1 MLKPVTGHYE
11 CQHRALPVPGLDA
24 LTGRVDRLTLLPNGR
39 FVLLTQEH
47 SRLAQAAQSFLTG
60 TGAGSGP
67 AVSQP
72 PAEARREGQYVCQE
86 RRLLLHFDDG
96 SYLEGQFAWNGEG
109 IQLGQDF
116 FQKVSDNTF
125 FPPPQRLKQEMEE
138 LAKGLK
144 VAATLGNLAVK
155 AARALQSPQTNSAG
169 QRPLS
174 SSPSPTAM
182 GPSAAP
188 SASPVQPPATPT
200 PAPPTSPDTFSLS
213 TTDYQNQAAAGS
225 ETFFCD
231 QCGARVRP
239 GKRYCGQCGALLP

>member
-1 MLKPVTGHYE
+1 MQKPVTGQYE

-24 LTGRVDRLTLLPNGR
+24 WTARVDRLTLLPNGR
-39 FVLLTQEH
+39 FVLFTQER
-47 SRLAQAAQSFLTG
+47 SRLAQAAQSLLTSSG
-60 TGAGSGP
+60 TGAGP
-67 AVSQP
+67 AVSQS
-72 PAEARREGQYVCQE
+72 PAATRYEGQYVCQE
-86 RRLLLHFDDG
+86 RRLLLLFDDG
-96 SYLEGQFAWNGEG
+96 NRLEGQFAWNGEG
-109 IQLGQDF
+109 VQLGQDF
-116 FQKVSDNTF
+116 FQKVSDNTL

-155 AARALQSPQTNSAG
+155 AARALQSTQTNSAG

-174 SSPSPTAM
+174 PSPSPTAM

-188 SASPVQPPATPT
+188 PAAPT
-200 PAPPTSPDTFSLS
+200 PAPPPSPGSFPSS
-213 TTDYQNQAAAGS
+213 ATDYQSQAAADS

>member
-1 MLKPVTGHYE
+1 MQKPVTGQYE
-11 CQHRALPVPGLDA
+11 CQHRSLPVPGLDA
-24 LTGRVDRLTLLPNGR
+24 WTARVDRLTLLPNGR
-39 FVLLTQEH
+39 FVLFTQER
-47 SRLAQAAQSFLTG
+47 SRLAQAAQSLLTSSG
-60 TGAGSGP
+60 SGAGP

-72 PAEARREGQYVCQE
+72 PAATRYEGQYVCQE
-86 RRLLLHFDDG
+86 RRLLLLFDDG
-96 SYLEGQFAWNGEG
+96 SRLEGQFAWNGEG
-109 IQLGQDF
+109 VQLGPNF

-144 VAATLGNLAVK
+144 VAATLGSLAVK
-155 AARALQSPQTNSAG
+155 AARALQSTQTSSPA

-174 SSPSPTAM
+174 SPPSPAGM
-182 GPSAAP
+182 GPSAPP
-188 SASPVQPPATPT
+188 SAAPT
-200 PAPPTSPDTFSLS
+200 PAPPTTPGPFPPPAADGQS
-213 TTDYQNQAAAGS
+213 QAAADS